1 MVASTVR
8 VNMVTYGDL
17 INVLIQ
23 CRVFQFW
30 SNLRSLYWADSTKV
44 ASIMALWIH
53 VYLSFSYN
61 NAWSLRNVYWRKFC
75 AAEFVS
81 TQDHATIIV
90 QCYSCDACTKYTVY
104 IYRLTLSSGWFC
116 NWVLKLQIMTAVYL
130 QSGLMCNGVKLGD
143 TSEQAGVFPAGKCHR
158 KSLTF
163 REGLCARQP
172 FRCPWKL
179 VKFPVG

>member
-1 MVASTVR
+1 MCIGE
-8 VNMVTYGDL
+8 N
-17 INVLIQ
+17 
-23 CRVFQFW
+23 
-30 SNLRSLYWADSTKV
+30 
-44 ASIMALWIH
+44 
-53 VYLSFSYN
+53 
-61 NAWSLRNVYWRKFC
+61 C

-81 TQDHATIIV
+81 TQDHATINV
-90 QCYSCDACTKYTVY
+90 QCYSCGACTKYTVY

-116 NWVLKLQIMTAVYL
+116 NLVLKLQIMTAVYL

-172 FRCPWKL
+172 FRCPWEL
-179 VKFPVG
+179 VKFPEG

>member
-23 CRVFQFW
+23 CRVIQFW

-44 ASIMALWIH
+44 ASIIALWIH

-116 NWVLKLQIMTAVYL
+116 NLVLKLQIMTAVYL

-172 FRCPWKL
+172 FRCPWES
-179 VKFPVG
+179 VKIPKG

>member
-1 MVASTVR
+1 MVASTVH

-23 CRVFQFW
+23 CRVIQFW
-30 SNLRSLYWADSTKV
+30 SNLHSSYWADSTKV

-81 TQDHATIIV
+81 SQDQQLLFSVTALMLAPNIL
-90 QCYSCDACTKYTVY
+90 Y

-116 NWVLKLQIMTAVYL
+116 NLVLKLQIMTAVYL

-143 TSEQAGVFPAGKCHR
+143 TSEQAEVFPAGKCHR

-172 FRCPWKL
+172 FRCPWES
-179 VKFPVG
+179 VKIPKG

>member
-1 MVASTVR
+1 MVASTVH

-23 CRVFQFW
+23 CRVIQFW

-61 NAWSLRNVYWRKFC
+61 NAWSLRCIGENSVLQNLS
-75 AAEFVS
+75 AARTMQQLLFSV
-81 TQDHATIIV
+81 TAVMLAPNIL
-90 QCYSCDACTKYTVY
+90 Y

-172 FRCPWKL
+172 FRCPWES
-179 VKFPVG
+179 VKFPKG